1 MVAGFLAGYLKTQD
15 YEQALKLGI
24 ACGSAT
30 AFMEGL
36 ADFSKMSTRR
46 LHIGQAVQKT
56 AIELSPT
63 GTKAAAATGVG
74 MEDECESPSV
84 LLNRPFVYMI
94 LDNKT
99 NLPLFIGVM
108 TEMT

>member
-1 MVAGFLAGYLKTQD
+1 MNLKPILSD
-15 YEQALKLGI
+15 MGMP
-24 ACGSAT
+24 T
-30 AFMEGL
+30 AFLED
-36 ADFSKMSTRR
+36 AANFSKMSSRL

-74 MEDECESPSV
+74 MEEECESPYV
-84 LLNRPFVYMI
+84 YLNRPFVYMI
-94 LDNKT
+94 LDTKT

-108 TEMT
+108 TEM